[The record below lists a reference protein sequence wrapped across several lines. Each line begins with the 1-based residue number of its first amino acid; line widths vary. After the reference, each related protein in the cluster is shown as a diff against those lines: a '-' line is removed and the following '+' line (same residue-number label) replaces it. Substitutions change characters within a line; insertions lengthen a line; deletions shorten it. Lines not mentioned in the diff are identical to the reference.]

1 MTGPGIVSFVG
12 LGPGDPA
19 LRTERAADRLE
30 RADFVFHDEDG
41 AAASRLI
48 ALAREGKRVVR
59 AYSGDPLEWPNA
71 VDDVRAVARAGVAFE
86 VVPGVGAAG
95 AAGAFAGVVGRAVS
109 TTAAGL
115 ERIVAGQPREEWL
128 TLIAG
133 AGGPRQ
139 HVVQS
144 KVGESVGAAK
154 AFGDRTLLV
163 AFGAPDEDL
172 RWFER
177 QPLFGKRVLVTRATE
192 QASET
197 AALLRDY
204 GAEPLV
210 VPTIAL
216 YPPRDSGPL
225 DRALADLRRG
235 AYGWVA
241 FTSANGVERT
251 WASLVASGADARAF
265 GGVRLAAIGPA
276 TGRALARYGLRADVV
291 AKEFRGEGLADELLR
306 ALAGGAAAARVL
318 LPRAAKARDVLP
330 EALRAAGCVVDVVA
344 AYETRP
350 PPGEAVVALRTEL
363 EAHRVDAVTFTSSST
378 VEHLCDLL
386 GADAAPLLS
395 IPRVACIGPVTAE
408 TARSL
413 GLRVDVTA
421 PEFTV
426 PGLIRAL
433 AESWT

>member
-1 MTGPGIVSFVG
+1 MKTVPPPRGSLPSRARASAWSARTPAIRSSGRTRSTTCAPWHARALPSKSSPASARPGRPARS
-12 LGPGDPA
+12 PGSWAGRFP
-19 LRTERAADRLE
+19 LPPPTSS
-30 RADFVFHDEDG
+30 G
-41 AAASRLI
+41 SSPASRAKNGLRLSRGP
-48 ALAREGKRVVR
+48 AVR
-59 AYSGDPLEWPNA
+59 G
-71 VDDVRAVARAGVAFE
+71 
-86 VVPGVGAAG
+86 
-95 AAGAFAGVVGRAVS
+95 S
-109 TTAAGL
+109 TWSNRRLGN
-115 ERIVAGQPREEWL
+115 R
-128 TLIAG
+128 
-133 AGGPRQ
+133 
-139 HVVQS
+139 S
-144 KVGESVGAAK
+144 GAAK

-350 PPGEAVVALRTEL
+350 PP
-363 EAHRVDAVTFTSSST
+363 
-378 VEHLCDLL
+378 
-386 GADAAPLLS
+386 
-395 IPRVACIGPVTAE
+395 
-408 TARSL
+408 ARS
-413 GLRVDVTA
+413 GRRATDRARSPPRRRRDVHVEQYGRTSLRPLRRRCRAFAVHSPHRLHRPGDGRNGPLARAPGRRDRSGIHRSRPDPSAGGELDLSGPARCRRTDGPTA
-421 PEFTV
+421 DHA
-426 PGLIRAL
+426 PGAL
-433 AESWT
+433 SPKPVA